1 MLNRR
6 SLRIK
11 AMQAIYAFK
20 QSKESN
26 YYIAQDLI
34 KETFL
39 PDLNSMEVQDKEQ
52 LDKKKSQALELFRTY
67 YHADHVGIEKGIEKD
82 VCQSATDA
90 LLHYRNHVN
99 KDIEVHRKRMLAEAE
114 KIYDHYLSILLLA
127 VEWAELAKADH
138 ERKSFIDGQAQPVGP
153 LNLYQNKVVAR
164 LGNSQPLKI
173 ESIKRNIDWTEQRD
187 NVRHWF
193 RDIVKKDP
201 VYEEYITVKDPSF
214 QEDKQMLLHLAKSII
229 FKSEPLQAFWEEVD
243 ISWAEN
249 KAILKSMIV
258 KTIKSIEE
266 EGLDSEAKLM
276 ELSSNWE
283 DDRAFFE
290 ALFTKCIR
298 HNDQYEALIAKKA
311 KNWDVERIAT
321 TDKIILSMA
330 LCEMMNF
337 PSIPVKVTINEYID
351 ISKTYSTPKSKQ
363 FVNGIL
369 DVLAEELQEEG
380 LIKKSG
386 RGLIDNK

>member
-26 YYIAQDLI
+26 YHIAQDLI

-39 PDLNSMEVQDKEQ
+39 PDLNSMEVQDKES
-52 LDKKKSQALELFRTY
+52 LDKKKAQALELFRTY
-67 YHADHVGIEKGIEKD
+67 YHADHVEIEKGIEKD
-82 VCQSATDA
+82 VYQVASDA
-90 LLHYRNHVN
+90 LLQYKNQIT
-99 KDIEVHRKRMLAEAE
+99 KDTETYRKRMLAEAE
-114 KIYDHYLSILLLA
+114 KIYDHYLLLLLLPG
-127 VEWAELAKADH
+127 EWAELVKSDH
-138 ERKSFIDGQAQPVGP
+138 ERKSFSAGQAQPIGP
-153 LNLYQNKVVAR
+153 LNLHQNKVIEKLA
-164 LGNSQPLKI
+164 NSKSLQI
-173 ESIKRNIDWTEQRD
+173 ASIKRNIDWAEHKD
-187 NVRHWF
+187 KVRQWF

-201 VYEEYITVKDPSF
+201 VYEEYITVKHPTF
-214 QEDKQMLLHLAKSII
+214 EEDKQMLLYLTKNII
-229 FKSEPLQAFWEEVD
+229 FKSEPLQAFWDEMD
-243 ISWAEN
+243 ISWTEN

-258 KTIKSIEE
+258 KTIKGVIE
-266 EGLDSEAKLM
+266 EGLNSDLELV

-283 DDRAFFE
+283 DDRDFFE
-290 ALFTKCIR
+290 SLFIKCIR
-298 HNDQYEALIAKKA
+298 HDDQYEALIAKKA
-311 KNWDVERIAT
+311 KNWDVERIAA
-321 TDKIILSMA
+321 TDKIILCMA
-330 LCEMMNF
+330 ICEMMNF

-351 ISKTYSTPKSKQ
+351 ISKVYSTPKSKQ

-369 DVLAEELQEEG
+369 DVLAEELLEEG